1 MVITNRLSKGVIL
14 KGLKEITT
22 NVTARTVGTVK
33 TS

>member
-22 NVTARTVGTVK
+22 EVVAECFV
-33 TS
+33 